1 MTSRSTTTTAGSKPG
16 PMDLSRM
23 RRSPT
28 HPGDVLLK
36 EYLEP
41 LGYGAQAKAAR
52 AMGMS
57 TVRLNEVCLGKR
69 PVTAETALLIGALT
83 GTSPRMWLHLQA
95 DYDLWHLMQ
104 TFDTKKV
111 EPLAAKG

>member
-1 MTSRSTTTTAGSKPG
+1 MSRSKTTTADRQAG

-28 HPGDVLLK
+28 HPGEIFLK
-36 EYLEP
+36 EFLEP

-57 TVRLNEVCLGKR
+57 TVRLNQVCLGKR
-69 PVTAETALLIGALT
+69 PITAETALLIGALT
-83 GTSPRMWLHLQA
+83 KTNPLMWMHLQV

-104 TFDTKKV
+104 TMDTSNV
-111 EPLAAKG
+111 EPLVAG

>member
-1 MTSRSTTTTAGSKPG
+1 MARLKTTAASDRSDPV
-16 PMDLSRM
+16 DLSRM
-23 RRSPT
+23 RHPPT

-36 EYLEP
+36 EFLEP
-41 LGYGAQAKAAR
+41 FGHGAQARAAR

-69 PVTAETALLIGALT
+69 PVTAETAILIGALT
-83 GTSPRMWLHLQA
+83 TTSPQLWLHLQA

-104 TFDTKKV
+104 KMDTTNV
-111 EPLAAKG
+111 QPLLARP

>member
-1 MTSRSTTTTAGSKPG
+1 MSGSTTTTARSRRGG

-28 HPGDVLLK
+28 HPGEMLLEEFLK
-36 EYLEP
+36 P
-41 LGYGAQAKAAR
+41 LGFGAQAKAAR
-52 AMGMS
+52 AMKMS

-69 PVTAETALLIGALT
+69 PVTAETALLIAALT
-83 GTSPRMWLHLQA
+83 GTSPQMWLHLQA

-104 TFDTKKV
+104 KIDTSKV
-111 EPLAAKG
+111 TPLAAAK